1 MQKPMQNRRHFIKNL
16 SVLSTGSIWL
26 SSVVGLTALQS
37 CSTIDE
43 QLITDPSDL
52 GDTVIIIGGGI
63 TGMYAAYQLRKRK
76 IPYRIFESSAR
87 LGGQILSDQDY
98 EYGAFEFLNSDTNLL
113 ALAKD
118 LNLKIEKNDSKGW
131 IFKNGTNDL
140 LSQMVERIGG
150 VLPLQQIR
158 LKNKLIQYQTAGNKF
173 KVTFATESSDKT
185 YKSSKILLALP
196 AEKLFQIRG
205 LFDSA
210 VESEFQR
217 QRHTRIVFPL
227 SKLNSRGVFF
237 KPKIGTFDHIQYT
250 ARAVRNTIYVD
261 LKGSETAANYPLEV
275 EKLSSWVSE
284 KVLELP
290 KLNLQ
295 LQAENIF
302 IWNHSVL
309 LKSDSEF
316 KMKNRKNSLIVS
328 DGIVSPQSR
337 IESLLVSVNQQID
350 EFL

>member
-1 MQKPMQNRRHFIKNL
+1 MQNRRHFIKNL
-16 SVLSTGSIWL
+16 SVLSTGSMWI
-26 SSVVGLTALQS
+26 SSVVGMTTLQS

-43 QLITDPSDL
+43 LLITDPSDL

-76 IPYRIFESSAR
+76 IPYRIFEASSR
-87 LGGQILSDQDY
+87 LGGQIISDQDY

-118 LNLKIEKNDSKGW
+118 LNLKIEKNDTQGW
-131 IFKNGTNDL
+131 IFKNGTNDFL
-140 LSQMVERIGG
+140 NQMVERIGG

-158 LKNKLIQYQTAGNKF
+158 LKNKLIQFQIAGNKF
-173 KVTFATESSDKT
+173 KVVFATESSDKT

-196 AEKLFQIRG
+196 AEKLIQIKG
-205 LFDSA
+205 LFETSA
-210 VESEFQR
+210 ASDFQK

-227 SKLNSRGVFF
+227 SKLNSRGVVF
-237 KPKIGTFDHIQYT
+237 KTKSGTYDQVRYS
-250 ARAVRNTIYVD
+250 ARTLRNMVYVD
-261 LKGSETAANYPLEV
+261 LIGSETEANYPHEV
-275 EKLSSWVSE
+275 EKLSVWVSE
-284 KVLELP
+284 RILELP

-302 IWNHSVL
+302 IWNRSVL
-309 LKSDSEF
+309 VKPDSEY
-316 KMKNRKNSLIVS
+316 KLKNHKNRLIIS

-337 IESLLVSVNQQID
+337 IESLLVSVNRQID

>member
-1 MQKPMQNRRHFIKNL
+1 MQKPMRNRRHFIKNL

-26 SSVVGLTALQS
+26 SSVVGMTALQS

-76 IPYRIFESSAR
+76 IPYRIFEASSR

-118 LNLKIEKNDSKGW
+118 LNLKIEKIDTKSW
-131 IFKNGTNDL
+131 VFKNGTNDL
-140 LSQMVERIGG
+140 LNQMVERIGG

-158 LKNKLIQYQTAGNKF
+158 LKNKLIQYQMTGNKF
-173 KVTFATESSDKT
+173 KVTFATESSDKI

-196 AEKLFQIRG
+196 AEKLFQIKG
-205 LFDSA
+205 LFESSVD
-210 VESEFQR
+210 SEFQR

-227 SKLNSRGVFF
+227 SKLSSRGLAF
-237 KPKIGTFDHIQYT
+237 KSKMGVLDHVQYS
-250 ARAVRNTIYVD
+250 ARVVRNMVYVD
-261 LKGSETAANYPLEV
+261 LKGSEAALNYPLEV

-284 KVLELP
+284 KVLDLP

-295 LQAENIF
+295 LQPENIF

-309 LKSDSEF
+309 LKSDLEL
-316 KMKNRKNSLIVS
+316 KMNSQKNSLIIS
-328 DGIVSPQSR
+328 DGIVSPQNR

>member
-1 MQKPMQNRRHFIKNL
+1 MQNRRHFIKNL
-16 SVLSTGSIWL
+16 SVLTTGSIWL
-26 SSVVGLTALQS
+26 SSVVGMTALQS

-76 IPYRIFESSAR
+76 IPYRIFEASSR

-118 LNLKIEKNDSKGW
+118 LNLKIEKNDSKSW

-158 LKNKLIQYQTAGNKF
+158 LKNKLIQYQTTGNKF
-173 KVTFATESSDKT
+173 KVTFATESSDKI
-185 YKSSKILLALP
+185 YKSSKILFALP
-196 AEKLFQIRG
+196 AEKLVQIKG
-205 LFDSA
+205 LFDTS
-210 VESEFQR
+210 VDSEFQQ

-227 SKLNSRGVFF
+227 SKLNSRGVVFRS
-237 KPKIGTFDHIQYT
+237 KTGTYDQVQYS
-250 ARAVRNTIYVD
+250 ARSVRNMVYVD
-261 LKGSETAANYPLEV
+261 LKGTEAEAKYPREV

-284 KVLELP
+284 RVFELP

-295 LQAENIF
+295 LQAENIY

-309 LKSDSEF
+309 LKSESEF
-316 KMKNRKNSLIVS
+316 KMKNHNNRLIVS

>member
-26 SSVVGLTALQS
+26 SSVVGMTALQS

-63 TGMYAAYQLRKRK
+63 SGMYAAYQLRKRK
-76 IPYRIFESSAR
+76 IPYRIFEASTR

-118 LNLKIEKNDSKGW
+118 LNLKIEKIDSKSW

-140 LSQMVERIGG
+140 LNQMVERIGG

-158 LKNKLIQYQTAGNKF
+158 LKNKLIQYQTTGNKF
-173 KVTFATESSDKT
+173 KVTFATASSDKT

-196 AEKLFQIRG
+196 AEKLFQIKG
-205 LFDSA
+205 LFDSDIA
-210 VESEFQR
+210 TGFQQ
-217 QRHTRIVFPL
+217 QRHVRIVFPL
-227 SKLNSRGVFF
+227 SKLNSRGMIF
-237 KPKIGTFDHIQYT
+237 KPKVGNIDQVQYS
-250 ARAVRNTIYVD
+250 ARAVRNMVYVD
-261 LKGSETAANYPLEV
+261 LKGSAKAANFPLEV
-275 EKLSSWVSE
+275 EKLSNWISE
-284 KVLELP
+284 KILELP
-290 KLNLQ
+290 KQNLQ

-302 IWNHSVL
+302 IWNHSIF
-309 LKSDSEF
+309 SNSESVF
-316 KMKNRKNSLIVS
+316 NMKYQKNRLIVS

>member
-1 MQKPMQNRRHFIKNL
+1 MQNRRHFIKKL

-26 SSVVGLTALQS
+26 SSVVGSTALQS

-52 GDTVIIIGGGI
+52 GETVIIIGGGI

-76 IPYRIFESSAR
+76 IPYRIFEASSR

-118 LNLKIEKNDSKGW
+118 LNLKIEKNDSKSW
-131 IFKNGTNDL
+131 VFKNGSVDL
-140 LSQMVERIGG
+140 LNQMVERIGG

-158 LKNKLIQYQTAGNKF
+158 LKNKLIQYQTTGGKF

-185 YKSSKILLALP
+185 YKSSKIILALP
-196 AEKLFQIRG
+196 AEKLFKVRG
-205 LFDSA
+205 LFGSSS
-210 VESEFQR
+210 ESEFQQ
-217 QRHTRIVFPL
+217 QRHVRIVFPL
-227 SKLNSRGVFF
+227 SKLSSRGVVF
-237 KPKIGTFDHIQYT
+237 KPKVGTIDHVQYS
-250 ARAVRNTIYVD
+250 ARTLRNMVYVD
-261 LKGSETAANYPLEV
+261 LKGAEAATNYPNEV

-302 IWNHSVL
+302 IWNHSLL
-309 LKSDSEF
+309 LKSDSNF
-316 KMKNRKNSLIVS
+316 KVNYLKNRLIVS